1 MMLLG
6 IDIGGTFTDIVALDP
21 HRGTVQFLKVAST
34 PERLANGVARGL
46 RAAAAEFG
54 IRIAALERIVHGSTV
69 ATNALL
75 EGKLAPTALITTA
88 GFRDV
93 LEIGRQNRPSL
104 YDLEMERP
112 RPLVPRALRFEVRE
126 RLGYQGT
133 EIVPLDEP
141 ALEQIAAALTMHEV
155 KSVAICFLFAY
166 VNPAHEHRALAIIR
180 AATDVPVTLSSDVL
194 PEFREY
200 ERTSTTVINAALRP
214 VIGDYLEQ
222 LEMEAARMG
231 FRRKWQIMQSNAGI
245 TSSRGAERQPVRIVL
260 SGPAAGVQ
268 GARFVGSRAG
278 YNDLITFDMGGTST
292 DVALVT
298 NGKAAWTTNGVIAG
312 YPIKVPMVAVHTIG
326 AGGGSIAW
334 VDAGS
339 GLHVGPRS
347 AGAEPGPACY
357 GHGGGEPTVTDAQ
370 LVLGRLDPE
379 QSLGELPALDRDA
392 AQQVIT
398 DKIARPLGLG
408 LEQAAAGIIAVATAN
423 MERAIRVITV
433 EQGHDPRDYSLLA
446 FGGAGPLHG
455 AELAMTLA
463 IPRVI
468 VPRAAGVLSALGL
481 LCTDLAHDYVRSV
494 VQPVVACNL
503 DEINAVFATL
513 VHAGHADLTRDG
525 ITADQIRYERSLDL
539 RYIGQSYEVNVAIP
553 NQPLDTDQLAR
564 AVTQFHTKHRVLY
577 GHSAP
582 DEPVELV
589 NLRVRA
595 VGEVGSIE
603 LARAEEVITAEPARP
618 QVRPVYFAATGWTD
632 TPVFARD
639 ALASGTELTGPA
651 IITGRDTTILIPP
664 RATARVD
671 QMGNVIIAVE
681 SARLAQ

>member
-6 IDIGGTFTDIVALDP
+6 IDIGGTFTDIVVLDVR
-21 HRGTVQFLKVAST
+21 HGTVRFLKVAST
-34 PERLANGVARGL
+34 PGRLADGVARGL
-46 RAAAAEFG
+46 RAAAARFG

-112 RPLVPRALRFEVRE
+112 RPLVPRALRFEVPE
-126 RLGYQGT
+126 RLDYQGT

-141 ALEQIAAALTMHEV
+141 ALERIAAVLTTHGVE
-155 KSVAICFLFAY
+155 SVAICFLFAY
-166 VNPAHEHRALAIIR
+166 VNPAHEHRALEIIG

-222 LEMEAARMG
+222 LEMEAAQMG

-268 GARFVGSRAG
+268 GAQFIGARAG
-278 YNDLITFDMGGTST
+278 YEDLITFDMGGTST

-298 NGKAAWTTNGVIAG
+298 NGKAAVTTDGVIAG

-334 VDAGS
+334 VDSGA

-347 AGAEPGPACY
+347 AGADPGPACY
-357 GHGGGEPTVTDAQ
+357 GRGGSEPTVTDAQ
-370 LVLGRLDPE
+370 LVLGRLNPQ
-379 QSLGELPALDRDA
+379 QSLGELPTLDRDA
-392 AQQVIT
+392 ARQAIT
-398 DKIARPLGLG
+398 DKIAHPLGLG
-408 LEQAAAGIIAVATAN
+408 LEQAAAGIIAVATAS

-433 EQGHDPRDYSLLA
+433 AQGHDPRDYSLLA

-455 AELAMTLA
+455 AELAMSLA

-494 VQPVVACNL
+494 VRPVAACDLN
-503 DEINAVFATL
+503 EINAMF
-513 VHAGHADLTRDG
+513 DELTKTGRDELMRDG
-525 ITADQIRYERSLDL
+525 VGTDRIGYERSLDL
-539 RYIGQSYEVNVAIP
+539 RYVGQSYEVNVNIP
-553 NQPLDTDQLAR
+553 DRPLDAAELAR
-564 AVTQFHTKHRVLY
+564 VAARFHGRHRELY

-589 NLRVRA
+589 NLRLRA
-595 VGEVGSIE
+595 VGEVGPIE
-603 LARAEEVITAEPARP
+603 LARAEEVITPGPTRP
-618 QVRPVYFAATGWTD
+618 QVRPVYFASTGWTD
-632 TPVFARD
+632 TPVFAR
-639 ALASGTELTGPA
+639 AELAPGTELTGPA
-651 IITGRDTTILIPP
+651 VIAGRDATILIPP

-671 QMGNVIIAVE
+671 QMGNVIITVE
-681 SARLAQ
+681 PSQEVQ

>member
-21 HRGTVQFLKVAST
+21 RRGTVRFLKVAST
-34 PERLANGVARGL
+34 PGRLADGVARGL
-46 RAAAAEFG
+46 HAAEAEFG

-112 RPLVPRALRFEVRE
+112 RPLVPRELRFEVPE
-126 RLGYQGT
+126 RLDYQGA

-141 ALEQIAAALTMHEV
+141 AVKRIAAGLATHGV
-155 KSVAICFLFAY
+155 KSVAVCFLFAY
-166 VNPAHEHRALAIIR
+166 VNPAHERRVLEIIG
-180 AATDVPVTLSSDVL
+180 AASDIPVTLSSDVL

-222 LEMEAARMG
+222 LEAEGVQLG

-268 GARFVGSRAG
+268 GARFVGNRAG

-298 NGKAAWTTNGVIAG
+298 DGKAARTTDGVIAG

-334 VDAGS
+334 VDSGG

-347 AGAEPGPACY
+347 AGADPGPACY
-357 GHGGGEPTVTDAQ
+357 GRGGGEPTATDAQ
-370 LVLGRLDPE
+370 LVLGRLDPR
-379 QSLGELPALDRDA
+379 QSLGELPTLDRDA
-392 AQQVIT
+392 AQRVIT

-408 LEQAAAGIIAVATAN
+408 LEQAAAGIIAIATAN
-423 MERAIRVITV
+423 MERAVRVITV
-433 EQGHDPRDYSLLA
+433 ERGRDPRDFSLLA

-455 AELAMTLA
+455 PALAAALS

-468 VPRAAGVLSALGL
+468 VPHAAGVLSALGL

-494 VQPVVACNL
+494 VRPVAACDP
-503 DEINAVFATL
+503 DEINAVFADL
-513 VHAGHADLTRDG
+513 VRMGRDALVRDG
-525 ITADQIRYERSLDL
+525 VAAARIRCERSLDL
-539 RYIGQSYEVNVAIP
+539 RYIGQSYEVNVEIP
-553 NQPLDTDQLAR
+553 EQPLDVDQLAH
-564 AVTQFHTKHRVLY
+564 AVARFHTRHRDLY

-589 NLRVRA
+589 NLRVHA
-595 VGEVGSIE
+595 VGAVAAIDRGHD
-603 LARAEEVITAEPARP
+603 RKPAAAHP
-618 QVRPVYFAATGWTD
+618 AHPEIRPVYFPTTGWTD
-632 TPVFARD
+632 TPVFAR
-639 ALASGTELTGPA
+639 AELAPGLALTGPA
-651 IITGRDTTILIPP
+651 IIAGRDTTILVPP
-664 RATARVD
+664 QMTAQVD
-671 QMGNVIIAVE
+671 QLQNVIIAVGAE
-681 SARLAQ
+681 LPQ